1 MTQPPPD
8 PSARNALLLAFPV
21 RLYTALRTA
30 RLDPATNP
38 LTLHSIDLLEQTFRS
53 LLAAVGEDRVELAVV
68 EQHLLVC
75 SEQLSDRDQSRP
87 QIQGLITLFLHLQV
101 HSLTLHTALTR
112 ADFTRFALLLA
123 SLPEGRVPPEP
134 LPVLVDRAGLHGI
147 VVASRRCAALG
158 EDEQVVR
165 TVPASTATAEVAG
178 DPASRLLAAAA
189 AARSDEELAAVTTA
203 LLTQLAGSTEPDRQP
218 GDQQVLARALTEL
231 EPGLLARLLCR
242 LPQTPPAGQLLDAVL
257 EALPPEQLDRLAASL
272 RDLLKRIPVPPLL
285 DQLLTTAVQPGAH
298 RDEAA
303 RILTALGTPAARLLL
318 QHLMSDDHRF
328 ARRHLLDL
336 LRRAG
341 EPATAILLEQLHRDA
356 PWYVLRT
363 IIRLLGEVGGPE
375 HFAAVRPF
383 LAHPDL
389 RVQQE
394 VLTTARRIGGTE
406 TRDFLLEALQT
417 VPDAL
422 TTTVVQHAV
431 EVHDERFVRP
441 LTDLLERPRHFLS
454 TNRDDLQ
461 LTICRA
467 LGAIGSTQ
475 ATATLDRVAASR
487 TVPGLE
493 GTAEAVRQAAARA
506 LAQIRR
512 SGEVK
517 KSGEGVTEERTG
529 AGAAPSGT
537 EEAAIFALVT
547 AGQLEPAKKRLLDLI
562 ATTARAGD
570 FRTAE
575 RLRDRIYEIDGLALT
590 EIIRA
595 GEIIEAEKRGA
606 IRGEDLEIWA
616 SLTDTLSSE
625 EFQTIYHEFCERSY
639 KPEET
644 IVCQGAS
651 NEELFFINRGSV
663 KVSHLAGSRELF
675 ITSLHRGQIAG
686 ENFFTPSFW
695 TVSLTSLTPVTLYVL
710 PRSALTAWQE
720 RFPGLRTRLH
730 QFYAATNNIHA
741 MLDRKGLERRRDQRF
756 TLTRRIQVQPVNT
769 RDAPTGRGFRAETA
783 DLSLGGLAFLIRI
796 GRQENAR
803 LLLGRRMQVV
813 LPVAGAVESLVLK
826 GLIIGVQPFH
836 LLQNDF
842 SVHFRFDRPLDEQE
856 LQTILG

>member
-1 MTQPPPD
+1 MPQPPPD

-21 RLYTALRTA
+21 RLYTALRTV
-30 RLDPATNP
+30 RLDPAATP
-38 LTLHSIDLLEQTFRS
+38 RTLHSIDLLEQTFRS

-75 SEQLSDRDQSRP
+75 SEQLSDRDQARP

-101 HSLTLHTALTR
+101 HSLTLHTTLTR

-123 SLPEGRVPPEP
+123 GLPEGRVPPEP
-134 LPVLVDRAGLHGI
+134 LPVLVDRAGLHSI
-147 VVASRRCAALG
+147 VVASRRCAAPG
-158 EDEQVVR
+158 EDEPVVR
-165 TVPASTATAEVAG
+165 TVPAATRTAELAD
-178 DPASRLLAAAA
+178 DPAGRLLAAAA
-189 AARSDEELAAVTTA
+189 QARSDEELAAVTTA
-203 LLTQLAGSTEPDRQP
+203 LLTRLAGSTELDRQP
-218 GDQQVLARALTEL
+218 GDQQVLARALTGL
-231 EPGLLARLLCR
+231 EPGLLARLLCH

-257 EALPPEQLDRLAASL
+257 EALPPEQLDQLAASL

-328 ARRHLLDL
+328 ARRQLLDL
-336 LRRAG
+336 LGRAG
-341 EPATAILLEQLHRDA
+341 EPATASLLEQLHRDA

-375 HFAAVRPF
+375 HFAVVRPF

-394 VLTTARRIGGTE
+394 VLTTARRIGGTQ
-406 TRDFLLEALQT
+406 TGDFLLEALQS

-422 TTTVVQHAV
+422 TTTVVQHAA

-441 LTDLLERPRHFLS
+441 LTDLLERPRRFLGK
-454 TNRDDLQ
+454 NGDDLQ
-461 LTICRA
+461 LAICRT

-475 ATATLDRVAASR
+475 ATATLGRVAASR

-493 GTAEAVRQAAARA
+493 GTTEAVRQAAARA

-512 SGEVK
+512 TGEV

-529 AGAAPSGT
+529 AGSAPSGT
-537 EEAAIFALVT
+537 EEEAIFALVT
-547 AGQLEPAKKRLLDLI
+547 AGQVESAKKRLLDLI
-562 ATTARAGD
+562 AATARAGD

-616 SLTDTLSSE
+616 ALTDTLSSE
-625 EFQTIYHEFCERSY
+625 EFQTIYHEFIERSY

-644 IVCQGAS
+644 IVGQGAS

-686 ENFFTPSFW
+686 ENFFTPSLW

-710 PRSALTAWQE
+710 PRSALSAWQE

-730 QFYAATNNIHA
+730 QFYAASNNIHA

-769 RDAPTGRGFRAETA
+769 LDVPTGRGFRAETA

-813 LPVAGAVESLVLK
+813 LPVGGAVESLVLK

>member
-21 RLYTALRTA
+21 RLYTALRTV
-30 RLDPATNP
+30 RLDPAATP
-38 LTLHSIDLLEQTFRS
+38 RTLHSIDLLEQTFRS

-75 SEQLSDRDQSRP
+75 SEQLSDRDQARP

-101 HSLTLHTALTR
+101 HGLTLHTALTR

-123 SLPEGRVPPEP
+123 GLPEGRVPPEP
-134 LPVLVDRAGLHGI
+134 LPVLVDRAGLHSI

-158 EDEQVVR
+158 GDEPVVR
-165 TVPASTATAEVAG
+165 TVPASTGAAEVAD
-178 DPASRLLAAAA
+178 DPAGRLLAAAA
-189 AARSDEELAAVTTA
+189 AASSDEELAAVTTA
-203 LLTQLAGSTEPDRQP
+203 LLTRLAGSTELDRQP
-218 GDQQVLARALTEL
+218 GDQQVLARALTGL

-257 EALPPEQLDRLAASL
+257 EALPPEQLDQLAASV

-318 QHLMSDDHRF
+318 QHLMSDDLRF
-328 ARRHLLDL
+328 ARRQLLDL

-394 VLTTARRIGGTE
+394 VLTTARRIGGTQ
-406 TRDFLLEALQT
+406 TGDFLLEALQS

-422 TTTVVQHAV
+422 TTTVVQHAA

-441 LTDLLERPRHFLS
+441 LTDLLERPRRFLGK
-454 TNRDDLQ
+454 NGDDLQ
-461 LTICRA
+461 LAICRT

-475 ATATLDRVAASR
+475 ATATLGRVAASR

-493 GTAEAVRQAAARA
+493 GTTEAVRQAAARA

-512 SGEVK
+512 SGEVQ
-517 KSGEGVTEERTG
+517 SGEGVTEERTG
-529 AGAAPSGT
+529 AGSAPSGT
-537 EEAAIFALVT
+537 EEEAIFALVT
-547 AGQLEPAKKRLLDLI
+547 AGQVESAKKRLLDLI
-562 ATTARAGD
+562 AATARAGD
-570 FRTAE
+570 FQTAE

-616 SLTDTLSSE
+616 ALTDTLSSE
-625 EFQTIYHEFCERSY
+625 EFQTIYHEFIERSY

-644 IVCQGAS
+644 IVGQGAS

-710 PRSALTAWQE
+710 PRSALSAWQE

-730 QFYAATNNIHA
+730 QFYAASNNIHA

-769 RDAPTGRGFRAETA
+769 LDVPTGRGFRAETA

-813 LPVAGAVESLVLK
+813 LPVGGAVESLVLK

>member
-21 RLYTALRTA
+21 RLYTALRTV
-30 RLDPATNP
+30 RLDPAATP
-38 LTLHSIDLLEQTFRS
+38 RTLHSIDLLEQTFRS
-53 LLAAVGEDRVELAVV
+53 VLAAVGEDRVELAVV

-75 SEQLSDRDQSRP
+75 SEQLSDRDQARP

-101 HSLTLHTALTR
+101 HGLTLHTALTR

-134 LPVLVDRAGLHGI
+134 LPVLVDRAGLHSI
-147 VVASRRCAALG
+147 VVASRRCAAPG
-158 EDEQVVR
+158 EDEPVVR
-165 TVPASTATAEVAG
+165 TVPAATRTAELAD
-178 DPASRLLAAAA
+178 DPAGRLLAAAA
-189 AARSDEELAAVTTA
+189 QARSDEELAAVTTA
-203 LLTQLAGSTEPDRQP
+203 LLTRLAGSMDPDRQP
-218 GDQQVLARALTEL
+218 GDQQVLARALTGL
-231 EPGLLARLLCR
+231 EPGLLVRLLCR

-257 EALPPEQLDRLAASL
+257 EALPPEQLDQLAASL

-328 ARRHLLDL
+328 ARRQLLDL

-394 VLTTARRIGGTE
+394 VLTTARRIGGTQ
-406 TRDFLLEALQT
+406 TGDFLLEALQT

-422 TTTVVQHAV
+422 TTTVVQHAA
-431 EVHDERFVRP
+431 EVHDKRFVRP
-441 LTDLLERPRHFLS
+441 LLILLERPRHCLGK
-454 TNRDDLQ
+454 NGDDLQ
-461 LTICRA
+461 LAICRT

-475 ATATLDRVAASR
+475 ATATLGRVAASR

-493 GTAEAVRQAAARA
+493 GTTEAVRQAAARA

-512 SGEVK
+512 SGEVQ
-517 KSGEGVTEERTG
+517 SGEGVTEERTG
-529 AGAAPSGT
+529 AGSAPSGT
-537 EEAAIFALVT
+537 EEEAIFALVT
-547 AGQLEPAKKRLLDLI
+547 AGQVEPAKKRLLDLI
-562 ATTARAGD
+562 AATAHAGD

-595 GEIIEAEKRGA
+595 GEIIEQEKRGA
-606 IRGEDLEIWA
+606 IRDEDLEIWA
-616 SLTDTLSSE
+616 ALTDTLSSE
-625 EFQTIYHEFCERSY
+625 EFQTIYHEFIERSY

-644 IVCQGAS
+644 IVSQGDS

-663 KVSHLAGSRELF
+663 KVSHLVGSRELF
-675 ITSLHRGQIAG
+675 ITSLSRGQIAG

-695 TVSLTSLTPVTLYVL
+695 TVSLTSLTPVTVYVL
-710 PRSALTAWQE
+710 PQSALTAWQE
-720 RFPGLRTRLH
+720 RFPGLRTKLH
-730 QFYAATNNIHA
+730 QFYAASNNINA

-756 TLTRRIQVQPVNT
+756 TLARRIQVQPVNT
-769 RDAPTGRGFRAETA
+769 QNAPIGRGFRAETA
-783 DLSLGGLAFLIRI
+783 DLSLGGLAFLVRI

-813 LPVAGAVESLVLK
+813 LPVGGAVEYLYLRGLV
-826 GLIIGVQPFH
+826 ISVQPFH
-836 LLQNDF
+836 ILQNDF
-842 SVHFRFDRPLDEQE
+842 SVHFRFDQPLDEQD
-856 LQTILG
+856 LRTILG

>member
-21 RLYTALRTA
+21 RLYTALRTV
-30 RLDPATNP
+30 RLDPAANP
-38 LTLHSIDLLEQTFRS
+38 RTLHSIDLLEQTFRS
-53 LLAAVGEDRVELAVV
+53 VLAAVGEDRVELAVV

-87 QIQGLITLFLHLQV
+87 QIQGLIALFLHLQV
-101 HSLTLHTALTR
+101 HSLTLYTALTR

-123 SLPEGRVPPEP
+123 DLPEGRVPPEP
-134 LPVLVDRAGLHGI
+134 LPVLVDRAGLHSI
-147 VVASRRCAALG
+147 VVASRRCATLG

-165 TVPASTATAEVAG
+165 TVPAATATAEVAD
-178 DPASRLLAAAA
+178 DPAGRLLAAAA

-203 LLTQLAGSTEPDRQP
+203 LLTRLAGSTEPDRQS
-218 GDQQVLARALTEL
+218 GDRQVLVRALTGL

-242 LPQTPPAGQLLDAVL
+242 LPQTPPAGQLLHAVL
-257 EALPPEQLDRLAASL
+257 EALPPKQLDRLAASV
-272 RDLLKRIPVPPLL
+272 RDLLKRVPVPPLL

-336 LRRAG
+336 LRRTG
-341 EPATAILLEQLHRDA
+341 EPATAILREQLHQDA

-394 VLTTARRIGGTE
+394 VLTTARRIGGTG
-406 TRDFLLEALQT
+406 TGDFLLEALQA

-422 TTTVVQHAV
+422 TTTVVQHAA

-441 LTDLLERPRHFLS
+441 LLDLLERPRHCLGK
-454 TNRDDLQ
+454 NRDELQ
-461 LTICRA
+461 LAICRA

-475 ATATLDRVAASR
+475 ATATLGRVAASR

-493 GTAEAVRQAAARA
+493 GTAEAVRQAAALA

-517 KSGEGVTEERTG
+517 SNEGLTEERTG
-529 AGAAPSGT
+529 AGAALSGT

-547 AGQLEPAKKRLLDLI
+547 AGQVESAKKRLLDLI
-562 ATTARAGD
+562 AATARAGD

-625 EFQTIYHEFCERSY
+625 EFQTIYHEFIERSY

-644 IVCQGAS
+644 IVSQGDS

-663 KVSHLAGSRELF
+663 KVSHLVGSRELF
-675 ITSLHRGQIAG
+675 ITSLSRGQIAG

-710 PRSALTAWQE
+710 PRSALSAWQE

-730 QFYAATNNIHA
+730 QFYAASNNIHA

-769 RDAPTGRGFRAETA
+769 LDAPTGRGFRAETA

-813 LPVAGAVESLVLK
+813 LPVGGAVESLVLK